1 MSRAAVRAQ
10 GRGWW
15 MVGGGQGGERREADG
30 GDGGGRG
37 GGCLTGL
44 SGALLRPPKPRVR
57 EASWRALK
65 WSVCQICPANITP
78 VPLRY
83 GGPRTRRRTAP
94 RRPGDSNAP
103 PAVSGSKD
111 SLVF

>member
-37 GGCLTGL
+37 GMLN
-44 SGALLRPPKPRVR
+44 
-57 EASWRALK
+57 RAE
-65 WSVCQICPANITP
+65 WSTS
-78 VPLRY
+78 
-83 GGPRTRRRTAP
+83 T
-94 RRPGDSNAP
+94 S
-103 PAVSGSKD
+103 S
-111 SLVF
+111 